1 MVGDGGWLWKRNPHS
16 DPLEAA
22 TLAAWAVARN
32 PEPEPAPYVVFA

>member
-1 MVGDGGWLWKRNPHS
+1 MVGDGGWLWKRNPFS

-32 PEPEPAPYVVFA
+32 PEPEPVPFVVFA